1 MYPNA
6 HHRVL
11 ILGGG
16 TAGITVA
23 ARLRRAEVGGVAII
37 EPSDRHYYQPLWT
50 LVGAGATAAQST
62 VRREQDVVP
71 AGVTWIKDSAVEIDP
86 ESRSVATASGAR
98 ITYDFLVVAT
108 GVAFDWDAIA
118 GLREAVAS
126 PHVSTNY
133 TYELAPKTWE
143 MIRNFRGGTAL
154 FHMPGTPIKCPGAP
168 QKIMYLASDHFRR
181 TGVSAKVI
189 YGSATPSIYGV
200 KEYAAVLD
208 RVIARYGIDARF
220 SHELVEIRPQS
231 REAVFVKKNGAEGD
245 RVVIPYDL
253 MHAVPPQIAP
263 EFIRKSALAV
273 SAPAGW
279 VDVDQYT
286 LQHKRYANVFALGD
300 VAGTPNAKTGAAVMK
315 QAPTVVANLLAAL
328 AQREGTTR
336 YDGYVACPIT
346 TAYGK
351 LLLCEFDYTGKPTPT
366 VPIINTMAE
375 RYDTWLLKRHGL
387 PWLYWNV
394 MLKGRDV
401 PFLKLP
407 QEASPQQPAAREP
420 HYAAR

>member
-6 HHRVL
+6 HHQVL

-23 ARLRRAEVGGVAII
+23 ARLRRAAVSDIAII
-37 EPSDRHYYQPLWT
+37 EPSETHYYQPLWT
-50 LVGAGATAAQST
+50 LVGAGSATARST
-62 VRREQDVVP
+62 ARREQDFVP
-71 AGVTWIKDSAVEIDP
+71 AGVTWIKDAAAEIDP
-86 ESRSVATASGAR
+86 ESRSVTTASGAR
-98 ITYDFLVVAT
+98 ISYDFLVVAT

-126 PHVSTNY
+126 PSVSTNY

-168 QKIMYLASDHFRR
+168 QKIMYLAADHFRR
-181 TGVSAKVI
+181 NRVSAKVI

-200 KEYAAVLD
+200 KEYAAVLNQ
-208 RVIARYGIDARF
+208 VVARYGIDARYN
-220 SHELVEIRPQS
+220 HELVEIRPQS
-231 REAVFVKKNGAEGD
+231 REAVFVKKNGADGD

-253 MHAVPPQIAP
+253 LHAVPPQIAP
-263 EFIRKSALAV
+263 EFVRESALAV

-286 LQHKRYANVFALGD
+286 LQHKRYSNVFALGD
-300 VAGTPNAKTGAAVMK
+300 VAGSPNAKTGAAVMK
-315 QAPTVVANLLAAL
+315 QAPAVVANLRAAI
-328 AQREGTTR
+328 AQREPAAR

-375 RYDTWLLKRHGL
+375 RYDTWLLKRYGL

-394 MLKGRDV
+394 MLKGGEV

-407 QEASPQQPAAREP
+407 IQESTAPAGPREP
-420 HYAAR
+420 RYAAR

>member
-1 MYPNA
+1 MYPKD

-23 ARLRRAEVGGVAII
+23 ARLRRAGVADIAII
-37 EPSDRHYYQPLWT
+37 EPSETHYYQPLWT
-50 LVGAGATAAQST
+50 LVGAGAAAAGSTA
-62 VRREQDVVP
+62 RREQDFIP
-71 AGVTWIKDSAVEIDP
+71 AGVSWIKDAAAEIDP

-98 ITYDFLVVAT
+98 ISYDFLVVAT

-126 PHVSTNY
+126 PQVSTNY
-133 TYELAPKTWE
+133 TYDLAPKTWE

-181 TGVSAKVI
+181 NRISAKVI

-220 SHELVEIRPQS
+220 SHDLVEIRPQS
-231 REAVFVKKNGAEGD
+231 REAVFVKKNGGDGD
-245 RVVIPYDL
+245 RVTIPYDL
-253 MHAVPPQIAP
+253 LHAVPPQVAP
-263 EFIRKSALAV
+263 DFVRKSALAV

-315 QAPTVVANLLAAL
+315 QAPAVAANLLAAI
-328 AQREGTTR
+328 AQRDPAAR

-366 VPIINTMAE
+366 VPLINTMAE
-375 RYDTWLLKRHGL
+375 RYETWLLKRYGL

-394 MLKGRDV
+394 MLKGREV
-401 PFLKLP
+401 PFLRLALP
-407 QEASPQQPAAREP
+407 KPPAQAAPRQPR
-420 HYAAR
+420 YAAR

>member
-23 ARLRRAEVGGVAII
+23 ARLCRAGVADVAII
-37 EPSDRHYYQPLWT
+37 EPSETHYYQPLWT
-50 LVGAGATAAQST
+50 LVGAGSATAEST
-62 VRREQDVVP
+62 ARREQDVVP
-71 AGVTWIKDSAVEIDP
+71 AGVKWIKDSAAEIDP
-86 ESRSVATASGAR
+86 GSRSVATASGAR
-98 ITYDFLVVAT
+98 ISYDFLVVAT
-108 GVAFDWDAIA
+108 GVVFNWDAIA

-126 PHVSTNY
+126 PHASTNY
-133 TYELAPKTWE
+133 IYDLAPKTWE
-143 MIRNFRGGTAL
+143 LIRNFRGGTAL

-200 KEYAAVLD
+200 KEYAAILD

-220 SHELVEIRPQS
+220 NHELVEIRPQS
-231 REAVFVKKNGAEGD
+231 REAVFVKKNGSDGD
-245 RVVIPYDL
+245 RTTIPYDL
-253 MHAVPPQIAP
+253 LHVAPPQVAP
-263 EFIRKSALAV
+263 EFVRKSPLAV
-273 SAPAGW
+273 AAPAGW

-286 LQHKRYANVFALGD
+286 MQHKQYANVFALGD

-315 QAPTVVANLLAAL
+315 QAPVMVANLLAAIT
-328 AQREGTTR
+328 QRDAAAR

-366 VPIINTMAE
+366 VPLINTMAE
-375 RYDTWLLKRHGL
+375 RYETWLLKRYGL

-407 QEASPQQPAAREP
+407 REVYSLPTAPREAP
-420 HYAAR
+420 YAAR